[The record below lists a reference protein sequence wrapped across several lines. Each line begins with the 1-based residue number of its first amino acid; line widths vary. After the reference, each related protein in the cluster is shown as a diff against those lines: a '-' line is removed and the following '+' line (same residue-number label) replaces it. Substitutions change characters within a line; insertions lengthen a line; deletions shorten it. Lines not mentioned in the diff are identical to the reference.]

1 MPVDLILYNG
11 TIRTQDDSLPFATAV
26 TVSGNRILAVGDD
39 ADILS
44 FAPKETRIIDLE
56 KKLVLPGFIDSHFHF
71 YDFALNYNSL
81 DFSKVSTFTEMEKTV
96 LKRTEHV
103 KKGSW
108 ILGQGFNESD
118 WPENRLPDRNDLDR
132 VAPDHPVCIW
142 RCDLHVAVAN
152 SMALER
158 AGIGPGTSDPPE
170 GVIVKDG
177 TGNPTGV
184 LRELASNLIKDAVPE
199 QSDSTVM
206 NNMQK
211 AFKDV
216 HALGITSIHDIRLMG
231 EHDGTNPL
239 RVWQIWQK
247 LKAEGRLDI
256 RCHVALPG
264 EMTDQ
269 AIDRGLRTGVGD
281 DRLKIGYLK
290 FFADGGMGARTAW
303 MKEKYLDAEYG
314 MVLTPVDEIEPAII
328 KADAAGLSVM
338 VHCVGTKANQK
349 IIDMFERLERKYA
362 IKPLIPHRI
371 EHLQMIEPE
380 DLAKMATLQHVVA
393 SCQPNNLS
401 LDISMIQMCVGEKGK
416 YTYMLKSILDSGIP
430 LMLSSDAPV
439 CDPNPLAGIYS
450 AVTRKRMN
458 RTPEKGWHMEQAL
471 TVEEAVKG
479 YTITPAVAS
488 GVGDRLGSISKN
500 KFADM
505 IVVNRNIFNIEPDEI
520 ADIKV
525 DLTIFDG
532 KIVWPE

>member
-1 MPVDLILYNG
+1 MYPDLILYNG
-11 TIRTQDDSLPFATAV
+11 TICTQDDSLPFARAV
-26 TVSGNRILAVGDD
+26 AVSGNRVLAVGDD

-44 FAPKETRIIDLE
+44 CASNETRIIDLE

-71 YDFALNYNSL
+71 YEFALNYNSI
-81 DFSKVSTFTEMEKTV
+81 DFSKVSTFGEMEEAVLDKTQQIQ
-96 LKRTEHV
+96 
-103 KKGSW
+103 KGGW

-118 WPENRLPDRNDLDR
+118 WPENRMPDRQDLDR

-152 SMALER
+152 SMALKR
-158 AGIGPGTSDPPE
+158 AGIGPGTPDPPG

-177 TGNPTGV
+177 TGTPTGV
-184 LRELASNLIKDAVPE
+184 LRELAANLIKDAVPE
-199 QSDSTVM
+199 QSDETVM
-206 NNMQK
+206 QNMQK
-211 AFKDV
+211 AVKDV
-216 HALGITSIHDIRLMG
+216 QALGITSIHDIRLMG
-231 EHDGTNPL
+231 GRDGEDAL
-239 RVWQIWQK
+239 RLWQK
-247 LKAEGRLDI
+247 LHTEDRLDI

-269 AIDRGLRTGVGD
+269 AIERGLRTGVGD
-281 DRLKIGYLK
+281 DRLRIGHLK

-314 MVLTPVDEIEPAII
+314 MPLTEVDEIEAAII
-328 KADAAGLSVM
+328 KADPAGLSVM
-338 VHCVGTKANQK
+338 VHCVGTKANQN
-349 IIDMFERLERKYA
+349 IIDMFERFERKNA

-380 DLAKMATLQHVVA
+380 DLAKMATLHHVVA

-401 LDISMIQMCVGEKGK
+401 LDISMIQICVGEKGK

-439 CDPNPLAGIYS
+439 CDPNPLPGIYS

-479 YTITPAVAS
+479 YTITPAIAS

-500 KFADM
+500 KLADM
-505 IVVNRNIFNIEPDEI
+505 IVLNWNIFTGEPDEI
-520 ADIKV
+520 ADVTV

-532 KIVWPE
+532 KVVWPE